1 MRAEGKSGAYR
12 LDIGLDSLLHAWLKD
27 CCVTGQNHYVF
38 GASRQINI
46 IGILEGND
54 THKPVELGAR
64 YRCDRFDMLGRVAF
78 GGFIDQRFYVDRL
91 HRIIKSMGTEKN
103 KLHDSLFIR
112 LTSEEYRAAL
122 HVMALWW

>member
-1 MRAEGKSGAYR
+1 
-12 LDIGLDSLLHAWLKD
+12 
-27 CCVTGQNHYVF
+27 
-38 GASRQINI
+38 
-46 IGILEGND
+46 
-54 THKPVELGAR
+54 
-64 YRCDRFDMLGRVAF
+64 MLGRVAF
-78 GGFIDQRFYVDRL
+78 GGFIDQKFYVDRL